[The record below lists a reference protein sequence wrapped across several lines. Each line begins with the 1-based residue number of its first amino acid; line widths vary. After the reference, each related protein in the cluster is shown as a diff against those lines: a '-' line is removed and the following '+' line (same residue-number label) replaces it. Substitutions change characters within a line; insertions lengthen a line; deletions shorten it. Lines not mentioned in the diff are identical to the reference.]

1 MERGRVFLS
10 VFKQIRLYAAF
21 AVPPLLLILWLFDFA
36 GAFRA
41 ELASVRLMGQLSGM
55 SPEQRTALSGGAMYE
70 LTSQVSSL
78 VPSGSRI
85 FFFNPPLEGAIHYS
99 GKARY
104 YLYPVPIIE
113 VNSGDNIDASEF
125 GEGDYL
131 VFFIPGTFLDTNFET
146 ELTSAIPSERV
157 YGVSDAK
164 GRQAIYRVT
173 G

>member
-1 MERGRVFLS
+1 MS

-21 AVPPLLLILWLFDFA
+21 AVPPALLVLWLVGFA

-41 ELASVRLMGQLSGM
+41 ELASVRIMPRLLGMGPAG
-55 SPEQRTALSGGAMYE
+55 RTELAGGAMYE
-70 LTSQVSSL
+70 LTRQASAL
-78 VPSGSRI
+78 IPAGSRI
-85 FFFNPPLEGAIHYS
+85 FFFNPPVEGAGHYS

-104 YLYPVPIIE
+104 YLYPMPIIE

-125 GEGDYL
+125 RGGDYL

-146 ELTSAIPSERV
+146 ELTKVIRSERV